1 MANGSRRTTP
11 TWPTMAAVVSDAMV
25 EAAYTPCVQSKDSVT
40 SGTAVARRP
49 PNRNT
54 LIGTPAG
61 FSQSGS
67 TDGIWLQLMVKRA
80 LGCAALRPQP
90 GVQALPCQSVSSFG
104 ASFVM
109 PSHHTSPSGVSA
121 TLVNIVSCLTASRQL
136 GLVNCDVPG
145 ATPNAPASG
154 LMA

>member
-1 MANGSRRTTP
+1 M
-11 TWPTMAAVVSDAMV
+11 
-25 EAAYTPCVQSKDSVT
+25 YTPCVQSNDSVT

-54 LIGTPAG
+54 LIGTPSG
-61 FSQSGS
+61 FSQSLS
-67 TDGIWLQLMVKRA
+67 ADGIWLHAMVKRA

-90 GVQALPCQSVSSFG
+90 GVQVFPCQSVSSCG
-104 ASFVM
+104 GCLVR
-109 PSHHTSPSGVSA
+109 PSHQTSPSGVSA
-121 TLVNIVSCLTASRQL
+121 TLVKIVSWETAFRQF
-136 GLVNCDVPG
+136 GLVNSEVPG